1 MGHLGCMPTTSSPV
15 HLSHRYAGLDTGIHG
30 SVAERAAAA
39 RAVMLQRDRED
50 KAALREL
57 RKQQRQEKRV
67 GGGAGLRGLAVCRV
81 AAVPETG
88 LAGLKGGRPCASCT
102 LLRWPDSPTPGLPP
116 AL

>member
-1 MGHLGCMPTTSSPV
+1 MPTHHQPLLIAVPDHTW
-15 HLSHRYAGLDTGIHG
+15 LHRYAGLDTGIHG

-67 GGGAGLRGLAVCRV
+67 GGGGGLRGLAVCRV
-81 AAVPETG
+81 AAVAETG
-88 LAGLKGGRPCASCT
+88 LACHT
-102 LLRWPDSPTPGLPP
+102 LQTRHTWLS
-116 AL
+116 A